1 MICVKMHKGSDGRSV
16 LAACDEEVL
25 GGSYSEGKLR
35 LKVHESFYREEVVS
49 ELVLIRMMEEADIMN
64 LVGEAT
70 ISLAIGEG
78 YVDESNVIT
87 IGGVVHAQVVKG

>member
-70 ISLAIGEG
+70 ISLAICEG

>member
-1 MICVKMHKGSDGRSV
+1 MICVKMHRSPDGRMV
-16 LAACDEEVL
+16 LAACDEEVI

-49 ELVLIRMMEEADIMN
+49 ESVLLSMMEEADIMN
-64 LVGEAT
+64 LVGENT

-78 YVDESNVIT
+78 YVRESNVLT
-87 IGGVVHAQVVKG
+87 IGGMVHAQVVKG